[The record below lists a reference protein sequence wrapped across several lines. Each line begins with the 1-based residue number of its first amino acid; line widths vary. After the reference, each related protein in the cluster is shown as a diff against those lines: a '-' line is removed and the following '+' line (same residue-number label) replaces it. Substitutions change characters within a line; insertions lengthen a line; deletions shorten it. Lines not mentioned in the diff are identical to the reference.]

1 MQTEIPSVPS
11 QSQGIMSPIN
21 THQTGK
27 AIKGEEIA
35 ISQANTSLSKAQTSV
50 SQNSL
55 KLMESMVSHL
65 KSLRSP
71 VKKTGLQL
79 YQEDVPSTKDWKPLY
94 QWDNHFSLIFIT
106 PPEQTNEELV
116 NLLYNDVKNL
126 TSSLNFSKAPKCVLS
141 NNATKALSLRDNHS
155 HFFIYLGNTIM

>member
-1 MQTEIPSVPS
+1 MCLVSLKVSCLQFIPIILEKQSKLRKSLYLRPTLHS
-11 QSQGIMSPIN
+11 QKP
-21 THQTGK
+21 
-27 AIKGEEIA
+27 
-35 ISQANTSLSKAQTSV
+35 AQTSV
-50 SQNSL
+50 SQNAL

-65 KSLRSP
+65 KSLRSL

-79 YQEDVPSTKDWKPLY
+79 YQEDVPSTKDWKALY

-106 PPEQTNEELV
+106 PPEQTNKELT

-155 HFFIYLGNTIM
+155 HF